1 MKARAASTTVAVAT
15 TIAAAGRLALRRS
28 VKSIKTRSKPLIDP
42 LYELPADVEHLEI
55 TSPDGAHI
63 HVMARGQGRPILLIH
78 GITLRG
84 EVWAPQMHLLAD
96 RYRMYAMDV
105 RGHGRSTVG
114 ADGLGRAAAASDI
127 VAVIESLDLTGVVI
141 VGHSMG
147 GMILMELI
155 GGHRDVVAERVSGL
169 VFMDTAASG
178 VIAAPIAPLA
188 RAVGRVLTNRVQ
200 SGGTP
205 LRGLSG
211 DSDFAWLAAR
221 LGFGAKPSGRAVE
234 QMRRLQSQA
243 LPSTVIASGVDLID
257 HDGRWALAG
266 TTTPS
271 LVLVGSRD
279 LLTPVRPARKIA
291 QFLPNARL
299 EVIPLAGHQLMQER
313 PREVSALI
321 DEFAAGLEPPGDP
334 TLLPPVAYQGR

>member
-1 MKARAASTTVAVAT
+1 MKARASASTVAVAT
-15 TIAAAGRLALRRS
+15 ATAAAAGRVLLRRS

-42 LYELPADVEHLEI
+42 LYELPTDVEQFDV

-63 HVMARGQGRPILLIH
+63 HVMARGRGRPILLIH

-96 RYRMYAMDV
+96 RYRLYAMDV

-114 ADGLGRAAAASDI
+114 SAGLGRAAAASDI
-127 VAVIESLDLTGVVI
+127 AAVIDSLDLTEAVI

-147 GMILMELI
+147 GMILMEFAGRYREL
-155 GGHRDVVAERVSGL
+155 VQKRVSGL

-178 VIAAPIAPLA
+178 LIAAPFAPLA
-188 RAVGRVLTNRVQ
+188 RAVGRVLNSRVE

-205 LRGLSG
+205 LSGLSG
-211 DSDFAWLAAR
+211 ESDFAWLVAR
-221 LGFGAKPSGRAVE
+221 LGFGAQPSGRAVE
-234 QMRRLQSQA
+234 QMRRFQSQA
-243 LPSTVIASGVDLID
+243 LPSTVIPSGIDLID
-257 HDGRWALAG
+257 HDARWALAA
-266 TTTPS
+266 TSTPS

-279 LLTPVRPARKIA
+279 LLTPVRQARKIA
-291 QFLPNARL
+291 KLLPNARL

-321 DEFAAGLEPPGDP
+321 DEFAESLYPIL
-334 TLLPPVAYQGR
+334 T